1 MSNVENN
8 IFDMDSLLDATV
20 EQLADMPEFKPFPTG
35 THLCEL
41 TMEQRTKDPKKF
53 AVSWK
58 LTAIETIELK
68 DAEKDQPV
76 KPGDTC
82 SGLFSFFKDDGSVNE
97 LAQGQFKE
105 MMRPLTAHFKTE
117 SNRQTLS
124 ALADAGSIT
133 VAVTMSQR
141 EGKKE
146 NAGKFYPVIE
156 ALVVA

>member
-1 MSNVENN
+1 MSNAENN
-8 IFDMDSLLDATV
+8 FLDMDSLLDATV
-20 EQLADMPEFKPFPTG
+20 DQLADTPEFKPFPTG
-35 THLCEL
+35 THLCVL
-41 TMEQRTKDPKKF
+41 TLEQRNKDPKKP
-53 AVSWK
+53 AISWK

-76 KPGDTC
+76 KAGDTC
-82 SGLFSFFKDDGSVNE
+82 SGLFSFVKDDGTVNE

-105 MMRPLTAHFKTE
+105 IMRPLSGHFKTA
-117 SNRQTLS
+117 SNRDTL
-124 ALADAGSIT
+124 AAVAEGVT